1 MVPALRPMTGCNR
14 QDRVNT
20 YFDQSAPFWND
31 IYALTDVY
39 ALIQQERKR
48 LVLDLVD
55 GLSLPPEAP
64 VLEIGCGAGH
74 LAVELARRGSQV
86 SAIDSARGMIAPRI
100 NPAVV
105 WMKQRLI
112 KAIAGARGL
121 RAEALCRTHS
131 MAQLDTALRK
141 AGLEKHKG
149 TCIGFGPFTFFNM
162 PLLPHRQG
170 FKLHRRL
177 PRLAHRRT
185 PILPSAG
192 AQ

>member
-74 LAVELARRGSQV
+74 LAVELARRGFQV
-86 SAIDSARGMIAPRI
+86 SAIDSARGMIAATANRSRQ
-100 NPAVV
+100 NGVEHLV
-105 WMKQRLI
+105 N
-112 KAIAGARGL
+112 AGSGNAESL
-121 RAEALCRTHS
+121 RFADGEFALV
-131 MAQLDTALRK
+131 L
-141 AGLEKHKG
+141 
-149 TCIGFGPFTFFNM
+149 
-162 PLLPHRQG
+162 
-170 FKLHRRL
+170 
-177 PRLAHRRT
+177 
-185 PILPSAG
+185 
-192 AQ
+192 